1 MRINKF
7 ISTSG
12 YCSRRSAD
20 KLIDEN
26 RVFINEKIA
35 TKGDDVSETD
45 IVKIDGIILQ
55 LQSENQYIML
65 NKPEGYTTTLKD
77 KFADKIVMDLLKE
90 IDERVYPV
98 GRLDRDSCGLL
109 LFTNDGDL
117 AFKLTHPNH
126 DVEKEYLVR
135 VNKTV
140 SKDDLKKLSDGVII
154 DGRLTREARFIHTK
168 NMSEIRVFL
177 KEGRNRQ
184 IRKMFKTL
192 GYDVIFLKRVAF
204 GKIKLGILKVGEYR
218 NLTEEEIKYLRSVK
232 W

>member
-232 W
+232 